1 MKPNIAIVGPSGS
14 GKSTSIR
21 TLPMDRTIILNT
33 EMKVLPFRS
42 ASKFKL
48 NLPIPDLDSFNNA
61 FNKALVTDKADIC
74 VIESFTS
81 YTEHATV
88 ELQKA
93 YDGFDFWNEYKKEV
107 MRFLRKSKNTEKYV
121 IMTAIDKVI
130 EGSSGVEERCIAIDG
145 SLKKLVEKEFVIV
158 LYTDVI
164 INEDGK
170 PEYRFITN
178 KQKGFENVSAKSP
191 DGMFPAVIPND
202 LGNVIK
208 LIEAYYSDDEEEV
221 KEEVKK

>member
-14 GKSTSIR
+14 GKSTSLR
-21 TLPMDRTIILNT
+21 TLDPVRSIILNT
-33 EMKVLPFRS
+33 EMKALPFRS
-42 ASKFKL
+42 AGKFKL
-48 NLPIPDLDSFNNA
+48 NIPIPDLTKFNEA
-61 FNKALVTDKADIC
+61 FNKALISDLADTC
-74 VIESFTS
+74 VVESFTS
-81 YTEHATV
+81 YTEHVTV

-107 MRFLRKSKNTEKYV
+107 MRFLRKSKNTDKYV

-130 EGSSGVEERCIAIDG
+130 EGSAGVEERCIAIDG

-164 INEDGK
+164 INDESGD

-178 KQKGFENVSAKSP
+178 KQRGFENVSAKSP
-191 DGMFPAVIPND
+191 DGMFPPVIPND
-202 LGNVIK
+202 LGKVIEY
-208 LIEAYYSDDEEEV
+208 IEAYYSEDEEPV
-221 KEEVKK
+221 EEKK

>member
-14 GKSTSIR
+14 GKSTSMR
-21 TLPMDRTIILNT
+21 TLDPERSIILNT
-33 EMKVLPFRS
+33 EMKALPFRG
-42 ASKFKL
+42 AGKFKL
-48 NLPIPDLDSFNNA
+48 NIPIPDLTA
-61 FNKALVTDKADIC
+61 FNAAFNRALVSDVADVC

-107 MRFLRKSKNTEKYV
+107 MRFLRKSKNTEKYI

-145 SLKKLVEKEFVIV
+145 SLKKLIEKEFVIV

-164 INEDGK
+164 INEDGN

-191 DGMFPAVIPND
+191 DGMFPPVIPND

-208 LIEAYYSDDEEEV
+208 LIEAYYSEDEEP
-221 KEEVKK
+221 KEKK

>member
-14 GKSTSIR
+14 GKSTSMR
-21 TLPMDRTIILNT
+21 TLGPERSIILNT
-33 EMKVLPFRS
+33 EMKALPFRG
-42 ASKFKL
+42 AGQFKL
-48 NLPIPDLDSFNNA
+48 NIPIPDLTKFNEA
-61 FNKALVTDKADIC
+61 FGKALISEKADVC
-74 VIESFTS
+74 VVESFTS
-81 YTEHATV
+81 YTEHVTV

-107 MRFLRKSKNTEKYV
+107 MRFLRKSKNTDKYV
-121 IMTAIDKVI
+121 VMTAIDKVI
-130 EGSSGVEERCIAIDG
+130 EGSAGVEERCIAIDG

-164 INEDGK
+164 INEDGN

-191 DGMFPAVIPND
+191 DGMFPPVIPND
-202 LGNVIK
+202 LGKVIEY
-208 LIEAYYSDDEEEV
+208 IEAYYSGDEEPV
-221 KEEVKK
+221 KEEK